1 LTITQIE
8 ETVGSPFQNHPY
20 DGQPVQEM
28 MRAEHERSIRQA
40 IELAITS
47 GKKGNHTFGAVLVHD
62 SQVIATA
69 ENTEVSG
76 EGYGHAEYNL
86 AIESG
91 RRFSERV
98 LRECTVYTSTAPCP
112 RCAFAILALG
122 IPRIAF
128 SVSPAAFAKLV
139 PGKPDTLTMDE
150 IIRKL
155 GLKDVELLGPF
166 LEDEGLRAFEYW
178 GGEYHPLEELLED
191 ARREKELSAAKDVL
205 DL

>member
-1 LTITQIE
+1 M
-8 ETVGSPFQNHPY
+8 VR
-20 DGQPVQEM
+20 V
-28 MRAEHERSIRQA
+28 EHERFIRQA

-62 SQVIATA
+62 GQVIATA
-69 ENTEVSG
+69 ENTEMSG

-91 RRFSERV
+91 RRFPERV

-128 SVSPAAFAKLV
+128 SVSPA
-139 PGKPDTLTMDE
+139 
-150 IIRKL
+150 
-155 GLKDVELLGPF
+155 GLLNWSPESPT
-166 LEDEGLRAFEYW
+166 R
-178 GGEYHPLEELLED
+178 
-191 ARREKELSAAKDVL
+191 
-205 DL
+205 